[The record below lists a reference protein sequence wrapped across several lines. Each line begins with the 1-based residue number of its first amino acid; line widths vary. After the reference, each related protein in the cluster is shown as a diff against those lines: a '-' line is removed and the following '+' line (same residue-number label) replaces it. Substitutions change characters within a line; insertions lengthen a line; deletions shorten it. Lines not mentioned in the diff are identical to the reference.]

1 MTEANVAAEFWSALT
16 EAADP
21 AAYRPARNEQV
32 IISRLE
38 AWDEPYYILKEPLT
52 KSYLRLTEADYAVW
66 WQMDG
71 RKTPKDLLFYNLM
84 RYETLP
90 IGPFNSLLAD
100 LRAGHF
106 LQETPTDMYEQAA
119 QQLAARAPAS
129 RGRRLVNSFLHSEF
143 AITGL
148 DDFFTPLYRRLAWL
162 FHPLMQVILALII
175 LLGGGMFGYF
185 FFSWQEAFPLSSG
198 GGWAVLRLLAANFFV
213 IAIHELAHGLMTKHF
228 DRELNQ
234 GGFLIYWGMPAFFVD
249 TRDIWLSPRR
259 QRIAVSWAGP
269 HSGLIIGGLAGL
281 GLTAVT
287 VFFPQF
293 NQSSWVGF
301 LFQLGFI
308 AYLTVFFNLNPLL
321 ELDGYFI
328 LMDWLDMPGLR
339 RRAFQFWR
347 EKLWPHLRPDRFF
360 KRSDST
366 KPSGKNLSGL
376 EFWQSLNRA
385 ERVFTFFGG
394 LALAYSVYAII
405 FALYFWQTRL
415 APLAEGLWQN
425 YGLGGKLLVLLVTA
439 VIIIPALYALAQ
451 LLWSRIQTGLEWLAR
466 RDLLARPD
474 VLALL
479 IGLPLF
485 IGLPALILALA
496 DAPLWLNLSLWL
508 LHIAAIAALIGV
520 ARQLPGSRFQ
530 WALWALVAAPAGLTL
545 AWVGDTTNLPLW
557 RDLALLA
564 AASGILAAGFVAWYT
579 VNPDYLET
587 ADRIAIAAFFLL
599 GIAYGM
605 ALVWLGHPFTLTMSL
620 LLMAV
625 FAGLMLMAPLWL
637 NFWRSRFALPW
648 FLLILA
654 ILALPWLAFYPRL
667 QILTMGLWLYAGL
680 LYLLLGALAQFGR
693 YAPTAA
699 AAAAFQER
707 ERLIN
712 SFNHFMQALF
722 ASYEAVFGGR
732 RLAKIQA
739 QILALGPLDPDDGI
753 IEIAQRART
762 ALLLAVDRLD
772 DLSGTPF
779 THQMGQ
785 AAYDSLP
792 WLEAETLARHV
803 LSDMDWGVGLAQ
815 GFIHARDRRAE
826 LIRQA
831 DIFAGFDND
840 AVQETVA
847 VAHTITERDGAL
859 LARAGTD
866 AERFFLIDA
875 GEVGVFHDE
884 TLMAVLQAGGH
895 FGANALLSEG
905 EYQFTYRALGPV
917 TLLIIKREDFDPL
930 LRADTT
936 LAKQV
941 SSGAASRR
949 LLKQMPLFSSLSPQE
964 IAVVDGRLQRK
975 RTAAGELIVRR
986 GQSRSHL
993 FIVAQGRVE
1002 ALDAAGQVVGSLGPG
1017 EHFGEYALFADVPYT
1032 ATYRAALDTELL
1044 LLDEPKFDEL
1054 VAGYE
1059 AMSHYVSQIG
1069 SGRLIATRRRLGAMT
1084 LLS

>member
-1 MTEANVAAEFWSALT
+1 MSEANVATEFWSALI

-21 AAYRPARNEQV
+21 AAYRPVRNEQV
-32 IISRLE
+32 VVSRLE
-38 AWDEPYYILKEPLT
+38 AGGKPYYILKEPLT

-66 WQMDG
+66 WQMNG
-71 RKTPKDLLFYNLM
+71 RKTLKDLLFYNLM

-90 IGPFNSLLAD
+90 IGPFNSLMTD

-106 LQETPTDMYEQAA
+106 LQDTPTNMYEQAA

-129 RGRRLVNSFLHSEF
+129 RGRRLINGFLNSEF
-143 AITGL
+143 PITGL
-148 DDFFTPLYRRLAWL
+148 DDFFRPLYRRVEWL
-162 FHPLMQVILALII
+162 FHPLMQIVLALII

-198 GGWAVLRLLAANFFV
+198 GGWAVLRLLAANLFV

-234 GGFLIYWGMPAFFVD
+234 GGFLVYWGMPAFFVD

-269 HSGLIIGGLAGL
+269 HSGLIIGGLTGL

-287 VFFPQF
+287 AFFPQF
-293 NQSSWVGF
+293 NQSAWVGF

-347 EKLWPHLRPDRFF
+347 EKLWPHF
-360 KRSDST
+360 KTNPAPRDFW
-366 KPSGKNLSGL
+366 GKM
-376 EFWQSLNRA
+376 NRA

-425 YGLGGKLLVLLVTA
+425 YGLGGKLIVLLVTA
-439 VIIIPALYALAQ
+439 VVIIPALYALAQ
-451 LLWSRIQTGLEWLAR
+451 LLWSRISAGLEWLAR

-485 IGLPALILALA
+485 IGLPVLILALA

-530 WALWALVAAPAGLTL
+530 WALWALAAAPAGLTL

-557 RDLALLA
+557 RDFALLVA
-564 AASGILAAGFVAWYT
+564 AAGILAAGFVAWYT

-599 GIAYGM
+599 GVTNGV
-605 ALVWLGHPFTLTMSL
+605 ALIWLGHPFTLTMSL
-620 LLMAV
+620 LLMGV
-625 FAGLMLMAPLWL
+625 FAGLMLLAPLWL

-667 QILTMGLWLYAGL
+667 QIPVMGLWLYAGL
-680 LYLLLGALAQFGR
+680 LYLLLGALAQFSR
-693 YAPTAA
+693 HAPTIAA
-699 AAAAFQER
+699 ATAFQER
-707 ERLIN
+707 ERLID

-722 ASYEAVFGGR
+722 ANYEAAFGKR
-732 RLAKIQA
+732 RLTKIQT

-779 THQMGQ
+779 TRQMGR

-803 LSDMDWGVGLAQ
+803 LADMDWGVGLAQ
-815 GFIHARDRRAE
+815 GFIRVRDRRAE

-847 VAHTITERDGAL
+847 VAQTVTERDGAL
-859 LARAGTD
+859 LARAGTN
-866 AERFFLIDA
+866 AARFFLIDA
-875 GEVGVFHDE
+875 GEVGIFHDE
-884 TLMAVLQAGGH
+884 TQMATLQAGGH
-895 FGANALLSEG
+895 FGTNALLAKG
-905 EYQFTYRALGPV
+905 DYQFTYRALGPV
-917 TLLIIKREDFDPL
+917 TLLVINRDDFDPL

-964 IAVVDGRLQRK
+964 IAVIDGRLQRK
-975 RTAAGELIVRR
+975 RVAAGEIIVQL

-993 FIVAQGRVE
+993 FIVSQGQVE
-1002 ALDAAGQVVGSLGPG
+1002 ALDAAGQLVGDLGPG

-1069 SGRLIATRRRLGAMT
+1069 SGRLMATRRRLGATT